1 MVIKKYQADTE
12 QAAIIL
18 AKEDLGSSA
27 IVMNIKKVQP
37 RGIFRFLM
45 KGKVEVTAAVDDN
58 VTQPVQFSPDSTA
71 VDKTKPEEPVSLK
84 PNSKTLDALEQAM
97 RNGELDGNPKKDA
110 DNNRVTKKSTADNNE
125 NRNERKDSVKTSS
138 KKDESVKD
146 EVDILEKKLNN
157 IQDDLKSLIDER
169 IRDISDK
176 KDGSEK
182 KETDGKT
189 TASDEKTQRA
199 KVYKDL
205 IFEQLVSSEMAPE
218 YAKEIIDEIQEII
231 VADAA
236 IDQILSVVYQKIILK
251 LGQPK
256 ILNTEED
263 GTMHCSIFVGPT
275 GVGKTTTIAKIAS
288 FLKLN
293 HKRKVALITADTY
306 RIAAVEQL
314 KTYASILD
322 IPLSVVYTPE
332 EMKETIE
339 LYKDYDHVLVDTA
352 GRSHHNDEQLN
363 DLKELIDSVDEK
375 EVYLAL
381 SITTKYQDLLEVAEY
396 YKTITDYNMIFTKL
410 DETGGIG
417 NLYNLR
423 RVTGAP
429 LSYVTFGQN
438 VPDDFSGLDTQYIA
452 KKLLGGKVNG
462 SGRKS

>member
-12 QAAIIL
+12 QDAIIL

-37 RGIFRFLM
+37 KGLFKFLF
-45 KGKVEVTAAVDDN
+45 KGKVEVTAAIDDN
-58 VTQPVQFSPDSTA
+58 ASAEPEEKKDSTA
-71 VDKTKPEEPVSLK
+71 VTYKKPAEPVSLK

-97 RNGELDGNPKKDA
+97 RNGELDGGLNKQGSNSKGTKNAAVSSVNEEKKNQGTDA
-110 DNNRVTKKSTADNNE
+110 KKEDL
-125 NRNERKDSVKTSS
+125 
-138 KKDESVKD
+138 VKD
-146 EVDILEKKLNN
+146 EVVNLEKKLDN
-157 IQDDLKSLIDER
+157 IQDNLKSLIDDR
-169 IRDISDK
+169 IKNVSESK
-176 KDGSEK
+176 AKDSKNNSSEK
-182 KETDGKT
+182 DREVSEENDQKT
-189 TASDEKTQRA
+189 N
-199 KVYKDL
+199 VYKEL
-205 IFEQLVSSEMAPE
+205 IYEQLINSEVSHE
-218 YAKEIIDEIQEII
+218 YAKEIIDEIKE
-231 VADAA
+231 VAANEA
-236 IDQILSVVYQKIILK
+236 SIDQILALVYQKIILK

-256 ILNTEED
+256 LLATESD
-263 GTMHCSIFVGPT
+263 GNMHCSIFIGPT

-339 LYKDYDHVLVDTA
+339 LYREYDHVLVDTA
-352 GRSHHNDEQLN
+352 GRSHLNEEQLK
-363 DLKELIDSVDEK
+363 DLKKLVDSIDEK

-381 SITTKYQDLLEVAEY
+381 SITTKYRDLLELVEY
-396 YKTITDYNMIFTKL
+396 YKKIADFSMIFTKL
-410 DETGGIG
+410 DETGTIG
-417 NLYNLR
+417 NIYNLR
-423 RVTGAP
+423 RITGAP

-438 VPDDFSGLDTQYIA
+438 VPDDFSKLDTQYIA

-462 SGRKS
+462 PGR